1 MASPVY
7 GKSTRDIRKWLIK
20 SKCRISKGVR
30 ARKACRQT
38 DPPTG
43 GVKKTLQLLSIPVA
57 RKRELVRELSD
68 TYDAKM
74 LCNLIGIPKSSY
86 YYVPGSH
93 DDLKFRDSI
102 ERACLKYPRYG
113 YRRIAS
119 VLRREGIYIGK
130 ERVRLIMKDMGL
142 QVRRHRRRIRTTIS
156 IGSTPYPN
164 LLKNLDIAHPD
175 HVWCGDILISVW
187 QMALQ
192 LILLY

>member
-7 GKSTRDIRKWLIK
+7 GKSTRNIREWLIK

-30 ARKACRQT
+30 ARKACRQI

-43 GVKKTLQLLSIPVA
+43 CVKKTLQLLSISVA

-93 DDLKFRDSI
+93 DDLKLRDSI
-102 ERACLKYPRYG
+102 ECACLKYPRYG

-142 QVRRHRRRIRTTIS
+142 QVRRHRRKMRTTVS
-156 IGSTPYPN
+156 IGSTPYPM
-164 LLKNLDIAHPD
+164 KNLDIAYPD
-175 HVWCGDILISVW
+175 HVWCGDISVW
-187 QMALQ
+187 QMAL
-192 LILLY
+192 